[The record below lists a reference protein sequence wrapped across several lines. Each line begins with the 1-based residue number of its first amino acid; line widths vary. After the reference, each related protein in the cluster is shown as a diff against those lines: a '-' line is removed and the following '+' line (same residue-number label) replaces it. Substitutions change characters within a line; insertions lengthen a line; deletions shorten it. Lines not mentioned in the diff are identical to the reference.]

1 MVKKVTAHKI
11 CTATGLVLTDT
22 VLLLDESNTIID
34 IDDIA
39 NHDDSTVEHHN
50 GYMIPGLVNTHCHLE
65 LSHMK
70 SKVNTGTGLIPFIQS
85 VVSYRDVPQELIDAA
100 IIQADAEMYGNGIVA
115 VGDIS
120 NKIDTAAVKKTSK
133 LNYYTFVEAF
143 DFIDPNQ
150 AQQIFDDYLKVYHHH
165 DHLGGSKNLSMVP
178 HAPYTVSSNLF
189 ALING
194 QNKGGQKTISI
205 HNQETVHE
213 NQFFINKT
221 GDLLD
226 FYTGFNLPLDQFNA
240 IGKPSVFY
248 ALEHMDPCHRTLFV
262 HNTMMSSEDIKAVHN
277 WCPDAYFATCPNAN
291 LYIENRL
298 PRYQLFID
306 AGARMT
312 IGTDSLTSNWQLSIL
327 DEMKTIHKYQ
337 SGVDFETLLEWATIN
352 GAKALGFDDE
362 LGSIEIGK
370 TPGLNLLTHEG
381 IEHQFDLQKASIKR
395 LTM

>member
-1 MVKKVTAHKI
+1 MVKKISADKI
-11 CTATGLVLTDT
+11 FTATGTVLSDAI
-22 VLLLDESNTIID
+22 LLLDENDSIID
-34 IDDIA
+34 IDNAA
-39 NHDDSTVEHHN
+39 NHEKSTVEYFN
-50 GYMIPGLVNTHCHLE
+50 GYIIPGLINTHCHLE

-70 SKVNTGTGLIPFIQS
+70 AKVNTGTGLIPFIKS
-85 VVSYRDVPQELIDAA
+85 VVSYRDIPQDLIDAA

-143 DFIDPNQ
+143 DFIDPKQ

-165 DHLGGSKNLSMVP
+165 DTLGGSNSLSMVP

-189 ALING
+189 ELING

-213 NQFFINKT
+213 NQFFIDKT

-226 FYTGFNLPLDQFNA
+226 FYNGFNLPLDQFNA
-240 IGKPSVFY
+240 IGRPSVYY
-248 ALEHMDPCHRTLFV
+248 AIEHMDPSHRTLFV
-262 HNTMMSSEDIKAVHN
+262 HNTMMTTQDIKSVQE
-277 WCPDAYFATCPNAN
+277 WCPQAYFATCPNAN

-298 PRYQLFID
+298 PQYHLFVD

-312 IGTDSLTSNWQLSIL
+312 IGTDSLTSNWQLCVL
-327 DEMKTIHKYQ
+327 EEMKTIQKYQ
-337 SGVDFETLLEWATIN
+337 SNISFETLLEWATIN
-352 GAKALGFDDE
+352 GAKALGFDAH

-370 TPGLNLLTHEG
+370 TPGLNLLTHKG
-381 IEHQFDLQKASIKR
+381 IENQFDLQKAKIKR